1 MKYHRLKY
9 RLCMQ
14 HSFDGRIENKHHH
27 LIEIE
32 IVARQIEEDFMEF
45 ASMDSILEEVFAPY
59 QYQYLNEFTE
69 FGGDTSIE
77 HLGEVFYLK
86 VKDALER
93 QHWKFARFEISETP
107 LRVYAIVEET
117 F

>member
-14 HSFDGRIENKHHH
+14 HSFDGKEEHKHQH

-32 IVARQIEEDFMEF
+32 IVARHIAEDFLEF
-45 ASMDSILEEVFAPY
+45 ASMDSVLEQVFGPY
-59 QYQYLNEFTE
+59 QYQYLNDFSEFE
-69 FGGDTSIE
+69 GDTSIE
-77 HLGEVFYLK
+77 HLGEVFYSR
-86 VKDALER
+86 VKEALER
-93 QHWKFARFEISETP
+93 QHWRFARFEISETP
-107 LRVYAIVEET
+107 LRVYAIAEET